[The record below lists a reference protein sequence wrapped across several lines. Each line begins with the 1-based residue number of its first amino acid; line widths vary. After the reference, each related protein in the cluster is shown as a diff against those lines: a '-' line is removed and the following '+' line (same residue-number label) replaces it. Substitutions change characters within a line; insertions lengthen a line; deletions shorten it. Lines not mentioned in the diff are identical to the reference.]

1 MEVIKHH
8 INRITG
14 NLCFATNT
22 NGNVYLCEC
31 DRKNKHF
38 IPTLIDSEV
47 GDITDIKSVDSEN
60 YYVAFNNQY
69 VGKFN
74 RFDLNETF
82 IDTGQTNISKIEID
96 KDGNLFV
103 LDVSEKK
110 IAKYNTNTNSIDWTF
125 DIVNASNSSSIFYRS
140 SDRVIF
146 FGNNDKILAIQ
157 DATDSG
163 YKLGEV
169 EITGDEDL
177 HFVLSSEFVSSK
189 MYLRYR
195 QEIGEFLD
203 QSSSSSTSSSS
214 SSSTSSSSSDSSS
227 STEFMSSSS
236 TSSMSSSSSTSSAE
250 V

>member
-1 MEVIKHH
+1 MEIIQHH
-8 INRITG
+8 INKQTG
-14 NLCFATNT
+14 NLCFATSIGET
-22 NGNVYLCEC
+22 IFLCEC
-31 DRKNKHF
+31 DRINQSF
-38 IPTLIDSEV
+38 LPIQINDNV
-47 GDITDIKSVDSEN
+47 TDIKSIDSEN

-69 VGKFN
+69 IGKYSVSSI
-74 RFDLNETF
+74 NETF
-82 IDTGQTNISKIEID
+82 INTGESNVSRIEVD
-96 KDGNLFV
+96 RDGNLFI
-103 LDVSEKK
+103 LNPVSNT
-110 IAKYNTNTNSIDWTF
+110 ISKYNTNASSIDWSFT
-125 DIVNASNSSSIFYRS
+125 VQNASNSSSIAYRD
-140 SDRVIF
+140 SDQVLF
-146 FGNNDKILAIQ
+146 FNNGSKILAIQ
-157 DATDSG
+157 DAIEYG

-189 MYLRYR
+189 VYLRYR

-250 V
+250 A